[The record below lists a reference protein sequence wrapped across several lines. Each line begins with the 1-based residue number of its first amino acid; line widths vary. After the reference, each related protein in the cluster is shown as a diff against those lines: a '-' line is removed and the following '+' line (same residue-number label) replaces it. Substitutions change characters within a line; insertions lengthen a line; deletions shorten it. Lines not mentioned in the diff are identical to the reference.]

1 MSGTISVM
9 QFGCGPI
16 GCSIVRLAA
25 RRASL
30 SVRGAVDVDRALA
43 GRDVGDVAAAGGTL
57 GAVVRGDAQAALAEL
72 RPDLVFHSTGSK
84 VAEVYDQ
91 LALIAAAG
99 ANVVSTC
106 EELAF
111 PAYRD
116 PALAERLHALAV
128 RHGVSILGTG
138 VNPGFLMDTWPLFM
152 STLCADVR
160 RVRVVRVQDAS
171 GRRVPFQRKIGAG
184 LSVAEFDAAVA
195 AGGFGHV
202 GLQESAALLAAG
214 LGWRLDEISESI
226 EPVLLD
232 RAVHSAHV
240 AVASGSVAGLKQVA
254 VGTRDGE
261 PVVEL
266 EFQAY
271 VGAPTLLRDGVAG
284 RHAATAGDHRRRHP
298 RRHRHRRHRGQQRRH
313 GGRRRARPV
322 QHEGPARGGLP
333 CLTQCHRARLPKDL
347 PVVGCTA
354 A

>member
-1 MSGTISVM
+1 MRAPRLLCSGAMSGTISVM

-25 RRASL
+25 QRASL
-30 SVRGAVDVDRALA
+30 SVCGAVDIDPALA
-43 GRDVGDVAAAGGTL
+43 GRDLGEVAAAGTAL
-57 GAVVRGDAQAALAEL
+57 GASVRGDAQAALAEL
-72 RPDLVFHSTGSK
+72 RPHLVFHSTGSK

-160 RVRVVRVQDAS
+160 HVRVVRVQDAS

-195 AGGFGHV
+195 GGGFGHV
-202 GLQESAALLAAG
+202 GLQESAAMVAAG

-232 RAVHSAHV
+232 RAVRSAHV
-240 AVASGSVAGLKQVA
+240 AVPAGTVAGLKQVA
-254 VGTRDGE
+254 VGTRAGE

-271 VGAPTLLRDGVAG
+271 VGAPRSYETVSLAGTPPLEVTIDGG
-284 RHAATAGDHRRRHP
+284 TPGDTATAAIVVNSAAAVAAAAP
-298 RRHRHRRHRGQQRRH
+298 
-313 GGRRRARPV
+313 
-322 QHEGPARGGLP
+322 GLYSMN
-333 CLTQCHRARLPKDL
+333 DL
-347 PVVGCTA
+347 PVVGCRA
-354 A
+354 

>member
-1 MSGTISVM
+1 MSGSISVM

-30 SVRGAVDVDRALA
+30 SVCGAVDIDPALA
-43 GRDVGDVAAAGGTL
+43 GRDLGEVAAAGGTR
-57 GAVVRGDAQAALAEL
+57 GALVRGDARAALAEL
-72 RPDLVFHSTGSK
+72 RPDLVFHTTGSK

-116 PALAERLHALAV
+116 PALADRLHALAV
-128 RHGVSILGTG
+128 RHGVAILGTG
-138 VNPGFLMDTWPLFM
+138 VNPGFLMDAWPLFM

-160 RVRVVRVQDAS
+160 RVRVARVQDAS

-184 LSVAEFDAAVA
+184 LSVAEFESAVA
-195 AGGFGHV
+195 GGAFGHV
-202 GLQESAALLAAG
+202 GLQESAAMLAAG
-214 LGWRLDEISESI
+214 LGWRLDRISESI

-232 RAVHSAHV
+232 REVRSAHV
-240 AVASGSVAGLKQVA
+240 TVPAGTVAGLKQAA
-254 VGTRDGE
+254 VGTRAGE
-261 PVVEL
+261 PAVEL
-266 EFQAY
+266 EFEAY
-271 VGAPTLLRDGVAG
+271 LGAPRSYETVSLAG
-284 RHAATAGDHRRRHP
+284 TPPLEVTIEGGTPGDTATA
-298 RRHRHRRHRGQQRRH
+298 
-313 GGRRRARPV
+313 AIVVNSAPV
-322 QHEGPARGGLP
+322 VAAAAPGLYSM
-333 CLTQCHRARLPKDL
+333 KDM

-354 A
+354 

>member
-30 SVRGAVDVDRALA
+30 AVRGAVDVDPALA
-43 GRDVGDVAAAGGTL
+43 GRDLGEVAAAGGTF
-57 GAVVRGDAQAALAEL
+57 GTAVRADAAAALAEL
-72 RPDLVFHSTGSK
+72 RPDLVFHSTGST
-84 VAEVYDQ
+84 VAGVYDQ
-91 LALIAAAG
+91 LALIASAG

-160 RVRVVRVQDAS
+160 RVRVLRVQDAS
-171 GRRVPFQRKIGAG
+171 GRRAPFQRKIGAG
-184 LSVAEFDAAVA
+184 LSVAEFDAALA

-202 GLQESAALLAAG
+202 GLQESAALLADG
-214 LGWRLDEISESI
+214 LGWRLDAI
-226 EPVLLD
+226 EETVAPVLLD
-232 RAVHSAHV
+232 HAVRSAHV
-240 AVASGSVAGLKQVA
+240 HVPAGTVAGLKQVA
-254 VGTRDGE
+254 VGTRAGE

-266 EFQAY
+266 EFHAY
-271 VGAPTLLRDGVAG
+271 LGAPRSYETVTLAGTPPLEVTIDGG
-284 RHAATAGDHRRRHP
+284 TPGDTATAAIVVNSAAAVAAAAP
-298 RRHRHRRHRGQQRRH
+298 
-313 GGRRRARPV
+313 
-322 QHEGPARGGLP
+322 GLY
-333 CLTQCHRARLPKDL
+333 RMIDL
-347 PVVGCTA
+347 PVVGCGT
-354 A
+354 

>member
-1 MSGTISVM
+1 MSANLSVM

-30 SVRGAVDVDRALA
+30 SVRGAVDVDPDLA
-43 GRDVGDVAAAGGTL
+43 GRSLGEVAAAGPGLGTVH
-57 GAVVRGDAQAALAEL
+57 GNAAAALAEL
-72 RPDLVFHSTGSK
+72 RPDLVFHSTAST
-84 VAEVYDQ
+84 VAEVSDQ
-91 LALIAAAG
+91 LDLIASAG
-99 ANVVSTC
+99 ANIVSTC
-106 EELAF
+106 EELAY

-116 PALAERLHALAV
+116 PVMAERLNALAV

-184 LSVAEFDAAVA
+184 MSAAEFNAAVA

-202 GLQESAALLAAG
+202 GLQESAAMLAAG

-226 EPVLLD
+226 EPVVLD
-232 RAVHSAHV
+232 RAVRSGHV
-240 AVASGSVAGLKQVA
+240 AVAPGQVAGLKQVA
-254 VGTRDGE
+254 VGTRAGE
-261 PVVEL
+261 PAVEL

-271 VGAPTLLRDGVAG
+271 VGAPRSYETIELAG
-284 RHAATAGDHRRRHP
+284 CSPLEVTIEGGTPGDTATAAIVVNSATAVAAAAP
-298 RRHRHRRHRGQQRRH
+298 
-313 GGRRRARPV
+313 
-322 QHEGPARGGLP
+322 GLYSM
-333 CLTQCHRARLPKDL
+333 KDL
-347 PVVGCTA
+347 PVVGCRG
-354 A
+354 

>member
-25 RRASL
+25 QRASL
-30 SVRGAVDVDRALA
+30 SVCGAVDIAPALV
-43 GRDVGDVAAAGGTL
+43 GRGLGEVADTGGTA
-57 GAVVRGDAQAALAEL
+57 GALVHGDARAALAEL
-72 RPDLVFHSTGSK
+72 RPDLVFHTTGSK

-91 LALIAAAG
+91 LAVIAAAG

-116 PALAERLHALAV
+116 PALADRLHALAV
-128 RHGVSILGTG
+128 RHGVAILGTG
-138 VNPGFLMDTWPLFM
+138 VNPGFLMDAWPLFM

-160 RVRVVRVQDAS
+160 RVRVVRVQDAA

-195 AGGFGHV
+195 GGAFGHV
-202 GLQESAALLAAG
+202 GLPESAAMLAAG
-214 LGWRLDEISESI
+214 LGWRLDGISESI

-232 RAVHSAHV
+232 REVRSAHV
-240 AVASGSVAGLKQVA
+240 TVPAGTVAGLKQVA
-254 VGTRDGE
+254 VATRAGE
-261 PVVEL
+261 PAVEL
-266 EFQAY
+266 EFEAY
-271 VGAPTLLRDGVAG
+271 LGAPRSYETVSLAGTPPLQVTIEGGTPGDTATAAIVVNSAAAVAG
-284 RHAATAGDHRRRHP
+284 AAP
-298 RRHRHRRHRGQQRRH
+298 
-313 GGRRRARPV
+313 
-322 QHEGPARGGLP
+322 GLYSM
-333 CLTQCHRARLPKDL
+333 KDM

-354 A
+354 